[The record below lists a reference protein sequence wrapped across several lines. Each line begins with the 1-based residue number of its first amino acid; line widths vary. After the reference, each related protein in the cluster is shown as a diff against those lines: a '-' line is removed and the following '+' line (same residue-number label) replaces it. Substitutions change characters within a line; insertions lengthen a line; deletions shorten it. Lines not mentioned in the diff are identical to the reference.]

1 MKHKINVRGLRCYA
15 FHGCMEEEA
24 RIGGHY
30 VVDVEIDTDFSK
42 AATSDE
48 LSETVDYCAVQR
60 IVEEEMAIR
69 SKLIEHVG
77 QRIMTRIQDELQGIL
92 GLRVEIHKLS
102 PPIDGDTREVS
113 IVIEGG
119 NN

>member
-1 MKHKINVRGLRCYA
+1 MKHKIHVRGIRCYS

-24 RIGGHY
+24 RIGGY
-30 VVDVEIDTDFSK
+30 YTVDVTIDTDFSK
-42 AATSDE
+42 AAASDE
-48 LSETVDYCAVQR
+48 LIDTVDYCAVQN
-60 IVEEEMAIR
+60 IVAEEMAIR

-77 QRIMTRIQDELQGIL
+77 QRIVSRIKKELQGIL

-113 IVIEGG
+113 IVIEG
-119 NN
+119 

>member
-1 MKHKINVRGLRCYA
+1 MKHKIYVQGIRCYA

-30 VVDVEIDTDFSK
+30 VVDVGIDTDFSK
-42 AATSDE
+42 AAVSDE

-77 QRIMTRIQDELQGIL
+77 QRIFSRIYQELSGIQQ
-92 GLRVEIHKLS
+92 LRVEIHKLS

-113 IVIEGG
+113 IVIEG
-119 NN
+119 

>member
-1 MKHKINVRGLRCYA
+1 MKHKIHVRGIRCYA

-24 RIGGHY
+24 RIGGNY
-30 VVDVEIDTDFSK
+30 LVDVAIDTDFTS
-42 AATSDE
+42 AAASDN
-48 LSETVDYCAVQR
+48 LAETVDYCAVQR

-77 QRIMTRIQDELQGIL
+77 QRIVSRIQHELHGIL
-92 GLRVEIHKLS
+92 GLRIEIHKLS

-113 IVIEGG
+113 IVIEG
-119 NN
+119 

>member
-1 MKHKINVRGLRCYA
+1 MKHKIHVRGIRCYA

-24 RIGGHY
+24 RIGGNY
-30 VVDVEIDTDFSK
+30 RVDVAIDTDFSK
-42 AATSDE
+42 AAASDE

-77 QRIMTRIQDELQGIL
+77 QRIFSRIYQELRGIQQL
-92 GLRVEIHKLS
+92 SVEIHKLS
-102 PPIDGDTREVS
+102 PPIDGDTEEVS
-113 IVIEGG
+113 IVIEG
-119 NN
+119 

>member
-1 MKHKINVRGLRCYA
+1 MKHSIHVRGIRCYA

-30 VVDVEIDTDFSK
+30 VVDVDINTDFSK
-42 AATSDE
+42 AAKSDD
-48 LSETVDYCAVQR
+48 LMETVDYCAIQK
-60 IVEEEMAIR
+60 IVSEEMAIR

-77 QRIMTRIQDELQGIL
+77 QRIVTRIQNELQGIF

-113 IVIEGG
+113 IVIEG
-119 NN
+119 

>member
-1 MKHKINVRGLRCYA
+1 MKHKIHVRGIRCYA

-30 VVDVEIDTDFSK
+30 VVDVGIDTDFSK
-42 AATSDE
+42 AAASDE

-77 QRIMTRIQDELQGIL
+77 QR
-92 GLRVEIHKLS
+92 
-102 PPIDGDTREVS
+102 
-113 IVIEGG
+113 
-119 NN
+119 

>member
-1 MKHKINVRGLRCYA
+1 MKHKIHVRGIRCYA

-24 RIGGHY
+24 RIGGNY
-30 VVDVEIDTDFSK
+30 LVDVAIDTDFTS
-42 AATSDE
+42 AAASDN
-48 LSETVDYCAVQR
+48 LAETVDYCAVQR

-77 QRIMTRIQDELQGIL
+77 QRIVSRIQHELHGIL

-102 PPIDGDTREVS
+102 PPIDGDTQEVS
-113 IVIEGG
+113 IVIEG
-119 NN
+119 

>member
-1 MKHKINVRGLRCYA
+1 MKHKIHVRGIRCYS

-30 VVDVEIDTDFSK
+30 VVDVDIDTDFSK
-42 AATSDE
+42 AAASDE
-48 LSETVDYCAVQR
+48 LIDTVDYCAVQR
-60 IVEEEMAIR
+60 IVAEEMAIR

-77 QRIMTRIQDELQGIL
+77 QRIVTRIEKELQGIL
-92 GLRVEIHKLS
+92 GLRVEIHKLF

-113 IVIEGG
+113 IVIEA
-119 NN
+119 

>member
-1 MKHKINVRGLRCYA
+1 MKHKIHVRGIRCYA

-24 RIGGHY
+24 RIGGH
-30 VVDVEIDTDFSK
+30 
-42 AATSDE
+42 DE
-48 LSETVDYCAVQR
+48 LIDTVDYCAVQH
-60 IVEEEMAIR
+60 IVAEEMAIR

-77 QRIMTRIQDELQGIL
+77 QRIVTRIEKELQGIL

-113 IVIEGG
+113 IVIS
-119 NN
+119 N

>member
-1 MKHKINVRGLRCYA
+1 MKHKIHVRGIRCYS

-30 VVDVEIDTDFSK
+30 LVDVEISTDFSK
-42 AATSDE
+42 AAASDE
-48 LSETVDYCAVQR
+48 LIDTVDYCAVQN
-60 IVEEEMAIR
+60 IVAEEMAIR

-77 QRIMTRIQDELQGIL
+77 QRIVSRITKELQGIL
-92 GLRVEIHKLS
+92 GLRVEINKLS

-113 IVIEGG
+113 IVIEV
-119 NN
+119 